1 MNHGGQIS
9 VPDWWVIDDFI
20 KVGSMNSHIISVEAE
35 LAVVYLYLLGSIPFI
50 L

>member
-1 MNHGGQIS
+1 MVS
-9 VPDWWVIDDFI
+9 FI
-20 KVGSMNSHIISVEAE
+20 KVGSMNSHIISVEEE